1 MIQDIYPHFINNQFV
16 ANVTPGGNAYLI
28 HFRENNVLIKSGVE
42 GDFLAQIKDLSVE
55 PEMSSCTYL
64 FSLNNVPCFLYQA
77 DFELNND
84 ALDYRDIGFFRTTT
98 NKETAWATL
107 IAWHLFKWYSEHKFC
122 GTCGA
127 PTLHKVDERAVQCN
141 KCNSV
146 YYPKISPAVIVA
158 VLNED
163 KLLLAN
169 NANFRSGWFSLIA
182 GYADVGET
190 LEETVRREV
199 KEEVGLDVGNIRY
212 YKSQPWAL
220 SGSLMIGFIA
230 EVFDKAQPIQTDGHE
245 ITNAEWFSA
254 DNLPEHPSAEI
265 SIAGEM
271 IELFKNGKL
280 I

>member
-1 MIQDIYPHFINNQFV
+1 MHLTTEILAF
-16 ANVTPGGNAYLI
+16 
-28 HFRENNVLIKSGVE
+28 SG
-42 GDFLAQIKDLSVE
+42 LQQIKKRLGLLLLHGIYSNGTPNTNFVE
-55 PEMSSCTYL
+55 HVGHLLCIKLMKELY
-64 FSLNNVPCFLYQA
+64 NV
-77 DFELNND
+77 
-84 ALDYRDIGFFRTTT
+84 I
-98 NKETAWATL
+98 
-107 IAWHLFKWYSEHKFC
+107 
-122 GTCGA
+122 
-127 PTLHKVDERAVQCN
+127 

-230 EVFDKAQPIQTDGHE
+230 EVLDKTQPIQTDGHE